1 MSRVSNPPACRDLL
15 RPAFGERQIAAAFTP
30 QPDTTDPLA
39 PCRRAADLPVSLP
52 ARAASHSAGKPAH
65 ATRSARFKGTRQARP
80 CLGGLGRRG
89 RRPAQQGGPAG
100 PGSAFSAR
108 ALTVI
113 LRPVAIT
120 LYDLLL
126 RAEDAPADRLLALF
140 LDYVA
145 ARGLTLYPA
154 QEEALLAVFEGHNVI
169 LNTPT
174 GSGKSLVALAV
185 CFAALARGRRA
196 VWTCPIKA
204 LVNEKWRDLC
214 REFGPD
220 NVGLSTGDA
229 TVNRGAPVLCCT
241 AEILANIALRHGAQA
256 PVDDAV
262 LDEFHW
268 YADRE
273 RGVAWQVPLL
283 TLAQT
288 RFLLMS
294 ATLGETEFFEQ
305 ALTRL
310 TGRPTATVKSAERP
324 VPLEYAWSETPLA
337 QTLEKLVA
345 EGRAPVYVVHFTQA
359 DAAQSAQDFTSL
371 HVCTREEK
379 NRIAQLIEGFP
390 FNSPYGP
397 EIRKWVKHG
406 IGIHHAGLLPKYR
419 VLIEQLA
426 QSGLLKIICGTD
438 TLGVGVNVPL
448 RTVLFTRLCKF
459 DGEKTAILSAR
470 DFHQIAGRAGRKGF
484 DDKGWVV
491 VQAPEH
497 VIENRKLEEKAARDG
512 RKAVKRRPPDHNFVS
527 WDVKTF
533 QRLIA
538 AAPERLTS
546 RFQVSHAMLL
556 HVLSREG
563 DGCRALQRLIRDCH
577 DSPRQK
583 RAHFRR
589 AWQLF
594 RSLVDRGII
603 EILPR
608 PRPPA
613 LAPAGEGGEPRR
625 KLRVNVELQEDFSM
639 DQTLSLYLLE
649 TLPLLDPARED
660 YALVVLSLVEAILED
675 PDFILRRQ
683 LDRVKAQALEAM
695 KAEGVP
701 YEERL
706 ARLEELEHPKPERDF
721 IYSTFNAF
729 ADRHP
734 WVGQENIRPKSI
746 AREMFENFRSFAD
759 YVRDY
764 ELQRAE
770 GLLLRHLNSVYKT
783 LKQTVPDS
791 AKNDQ
796 LREMELYLGTMIRAV
811 DSSLLEEWEQMRDPD
826 YERRAAAER
835 ARIAGT
841 DLRPPGAEEAAT
853 DLTRDAGAFTA
864 AIRNHVFTFLRAWAG
879 RDFDAALA
887 VLAAVPAAASP
898 AAPPSPP
905 AAPDRSF
912 EGTPHAGFPAERDSP
927 ETAGLEPGTAAQPWT
942 AERLRQALDAYLAD
956 HERLLL
962 TPEARN
968 RRHTHLVPSADPAT
982 WRVQQTL
989 VDPAGHNDWVAEF
1002 TVDLESS
1009 RAAGEPRLRLER
1021 LGPLV

>member
-1 MSRVSNPPACRDLL
+1 M
-15 RPAFGERQIAAAFTP
+15 
-30 QPDTTDPLA
+30 
-39 PCRRAADLPVSLP
+39 
-52 ARAASHSAGKPAH
+52 
-65 ATRSARFKGTRQARP
+65 
-80 CLGGLGRRG
+80 
-89 RRPAQQGGPAG
+89 
-100 PGSAFSAR
+100 
-108 ALTVI
+108 
-113 LRPVAIT
+113 AIT
-120 LYDLLL
+120 LYDQLL
-126 RAEDAPADRLLALF
+126 RAENASSDRLLGLF

-145 ARGLTLYPA
+145 GKGLTLYPA

-174 GSGKSLVALAV
+174 GSGKSLVALALV
-185 CFAALARGRRA
+185 FAALARGRRT

-229 TVNRGAPVLCCT
+229 SVNRDAPVLCCT

-283 TLAQT
+283 ALPQT

-294 ATLGETEFFEQ
+294 ATLGETEFFEE
-305 ALTRL
+305 ALNRL
-310 TGRPTATVKSAERP
+310 TGRTTVTVKSTERP
-324 VPLEYAWSETPLA
+324 VPLEFAYSEIPLA

-345 EGRAPVYVVHFTQA
+345 EGKAPVYVVHFTQA

-371 HVCTREEK
+371 NVCTREEK
-379 NRIAQLIEGFP
+379 NRIAQLIEGFQ

-397 EIRKWVKHG
+397 EIRKWVRHG

-438 TLGVGVNVPL
+438 TLGVGVNVPI

-459 DGEKTAILSAR
+459 DGQKTAILSAR

-491 VQAPEH
+491 AQAPEH
-497 VIENRKLEEKAARDG
+497 VIENLKLEEKAARDG
-512 RKAVKRRPPDHNFVS
+512 KKVVKRRPPDHNFVN
-527 WDVKTF
+527 WDIKTF

-538 AAPERLTS
+538 AMPERLTS

-563 DGCRALQRLIRDCH
+563 DGCRAMQRLIRNCH

-583 RAHFRR
+583 REHFRR

-594 RSLVDRGII
+594 RSLVERRII
-603 EILPR
+603 EILPTG
-608 PRPPA
+608 A
-613 LAPAGEGGEPRR
+613 TAGAWDEKNRHR

-649 TLPLLDPARED
+649 TIPLLDPARED

-675 PDFILRRQ
+675 PEFILRKQ

-811 DSSLLEEWEQMRDPD
+811 DSSLLEEWEQMRDPE
-826 YERRAAAER
+826 YERRVAAER
-835 ARIAGT
+835 AKITGT
-841 DLRPPGAEEAAT
+841 ELRPPGAEEAAA
-853 DLTRDAGAFTA
+853 DLTRDTKAFTA
-864 AIRNHVFTFLRAWAG
+864 AVRHRIFTFLRAWAN
-879 RDFDAALA
+879 RDFEAALA
-887 VLAAVPAAASP
+887 ALSEAAGRGKGRAATSTDLPGSPAPRPAAA
-898 AAPPSPP
+898 
-905 AAPDRSF
+905 
-912 EGTPHAGFPAERDSP
+912 EGES
-927 ETAGLEPGTAAQPWT
+927 WT
-942 AERLRQALDAYLAD
+942 AEPLRQALEDYLAD
-956 HERLLL
+956 HARLLL

-968 RRHTHLVPSADPAT
+968 QRHTHVAPSEDQKT
-982 WRVQQTL
+982 WCVQQML
-989 VDPAGHNDWVAEF
+989 VDPEGHNDWVAEF
-1002 TVDLESS
+1002 VVDLAAS
-1009 RAAGEPRLRLER
+1009 REAGEPRLRLVR